1 MEFPPAPLMSEPHRY
16 RASLVRFSLF
26 FAIFLLIIGVIVVFK
41 NLLIAP
47 PYAVTAYLMVYNR
60 GSRYA
65 QPRSIVAAYLVV
77 IASSAALEFVLGVT
91 VLSLTLN
98 VALVSLFISFTPFTH
113 PPALALTIFS
123 YLVRDSPSFV
133 LTSLVVLLIVVVVD
147 VVFGQVGPVRRL
159 LDSNVA

>member
-16 RASLVRFSLF
+16 RGALVRFSLF
-26 FAIFLLIIGVIVVFK
+26 FAIFLIIIGVIVVFK

-147 VVFGQVGPVRRL
+147 IVFGQVGPVRRL